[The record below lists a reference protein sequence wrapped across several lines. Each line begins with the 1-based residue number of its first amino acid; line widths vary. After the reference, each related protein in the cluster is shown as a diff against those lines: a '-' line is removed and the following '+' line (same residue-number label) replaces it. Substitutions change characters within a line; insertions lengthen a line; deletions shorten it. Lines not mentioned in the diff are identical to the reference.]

1 MTIRGGCLEW
11 RRQWKQTTQR
21 LSKQN
26 KQQTRIQQDQEETS
40 GAVRMSPVS
49 IEKNGEKIIVTTEEA
64 ELKKKGYTLGGTLGE
79 GSYAKVKSA
88 FRDKENKRVA
98 VKIINQKKAPKD
110 FKERFL
116 PRELDILQSIHHEN
130 LVNLFEIF
138 CMNGKVSCNQIY
150 WPH

>member
-1 MTIRGGCLEW
+1 
-11 RRQWKQTTQR
+11 
-21 LSKQN
+21 
-26 KQQTRIQQDQEETS
+26 
-40 GAVRMSPVS
+40 MSPVS